1 VDRKTDRKVITREG
15 HTFQPNT
22 DAIEPD
28 IENCQVIGFAD
39 GLNPTQAFE
48 NLLRD
53 NSYLKRTTFNELI
66 CYELKN
72 NYRKNSVYFFISTV
86 NACQK

>member
-1 VDRKTDRKVITREG
+1 MKSYIFITTEG

-22 DAIEPD
+22 ETIEPD

-39 GLNPTQAFE
+39 GLNSQQAFE
-48 NLLRD
+48 NLVRD
-53 NSYLKRTTFNELI
+53 NSYLSQTTFNELI

-72 NYRKNSVYFFISTV
+72 DYRKNSVSFFIPKI
-86 NACQK
+86 NAC

>member
-1 VDRKTDRKVITREG
+1 MKSYIFITTEG

-22 DAIEPD
+22 EAIESD

-39 GLNPTQAFE
+39 GLNSQQAFE
-48 NLLRD
+48 NLLHE
-53 NSYLKRTTFNELI
+53 NSYLLQTTFEELI

-72 NYRKNSVYFFISTV
+72 DYRKTAITFYIPELND
-86 NACQK
+86 CQK